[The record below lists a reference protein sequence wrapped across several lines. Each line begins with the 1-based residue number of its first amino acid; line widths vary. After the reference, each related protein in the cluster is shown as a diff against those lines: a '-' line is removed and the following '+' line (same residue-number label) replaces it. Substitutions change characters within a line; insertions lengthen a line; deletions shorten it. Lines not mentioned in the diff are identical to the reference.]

1 MTIYTVDFVNHKIRQ
16 ESYDNVADLQAFT
29 REMDYL
35 HGEWFDNLA
44 DAKAELQEY
53 EFDNAEPDYDE

>member
-1 MTIYTVDFVNHKIRQ
+1 MTIYTVDYINHKIRQ
-16 ESYDNVADLQAFT
+16 ESYGNVADLQAFT